1 MNSDVERQRA
11 AEKVAKVMP
20 LVESLPSPAQTA
32 LWRAIDKGA
41 LGEGAVVR
49 GIRKIIAEHLNGPRK
64 AHAKRLFLSL
74 WDPFMVRDPYLLVAG
89 PRMTGLVHFYD
100 LSGLWY
106 ALAEAGVLRD
116 QADRTQEW
124 LERQCEEAPVDEILV
139 RGPARGS
146 REALRAAAL
155 EALQMISGA
164 PMTEQRKFLSLVNG
178 FRHRAVTEEIG
189 VFDVQPLTAGDLAMF
204 SAALTYAGDVS
215 AFMPDS
221 TSLLRRTDQEL
232 AKALVTAYKTLM
244 EKVGP
249 SPLGQ
254 RIAMWPLMATV
265 HRTNRFGIVVAAL
278 DKLRADDREDAR
290 EVLVRHALAWAR
302 CVHSALRLLVEQ
314 AHSTGAKPILFSR
327 PLRERLTQWVNR
339 LLLLLPLIEPFRDVA
354 ETDRKRCMQA
364 IKSITELSVTELI
377 EAIRL
382 RIDRLD
388 EAIDEAPDVA
398 DMVWFGEFS
407 PKLRKLAN
415 PTDARAPTRS
425 DADRRLVDTVDQTLR
440 HIKEGAQPSQ
450 YFERVARLTELQ
462 QAYGGELNRSI
473 SLLNRRLVTCA
484 MRVLQSPEQAQEASI
499 NLALLIAH
507 QASAERGAAR
517 EWRDPMLS
525 KLGSLVGELELAG
538 KLPKRRRLK

>member
-265 HRTNRFGIVVAAL
+265 HRTNRFGIVMAAL

-364 IKSITELSVTELI
+364 IKSITDLSVTEMI

-388 EAIDEAPDVA
+388 ETIDEAPDVA

-507 QASAERGAAR
+507 QASAERGASR